1 MRGIDTCYVR
11 TYTVRMNITFSID
24 DQTGQRARERAM
36 AMGKSLN
43 QAVREYLRHLAG
55 EDQDVEREIEEF
67 ERLSGLGNSK
77 GWKFNRDEIHERR

>member
-1 MRGIDTCYVR
+1 
-11 TYTVRMNITFSID
+11 MNITFSID